1 MGICKIHKR
10 QTMNLSHDEA
20 MNLIDA
26 LLEWEAHPDLGPK
39 ELDDN
44 DVGLN
49 FERYS
54 DFMQRLID
62 FVKLNQIDQY
72 KIQNKL
78 KK

>member
-1 MGICKIHKR
+1 MGICKRIKN

-20 MNLIDA
+20 MNLMDA
-26 LLEWEAHPDLGPK
+26 LLEWDSEIGAK

-54 DFMQRLID
+54 DLMQRLID
-62 FVKLNQIDQY
+62 FTNTNQ
-72 KIQNKL
+72 KTN
-78 KK
+78 